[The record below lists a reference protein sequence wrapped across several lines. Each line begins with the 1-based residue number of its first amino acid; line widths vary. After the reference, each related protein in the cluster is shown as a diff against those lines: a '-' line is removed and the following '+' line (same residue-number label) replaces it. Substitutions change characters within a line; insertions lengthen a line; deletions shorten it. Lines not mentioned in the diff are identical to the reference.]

1 MAMDLQAAHTSRI
14 AGNYYARDLR
24 EGPGHVASLRAE
36 YCLLSRNWHTSI
48 GFGVPL
54 LPRDET
60 STAGNDRALSL
71 LPTVSKGFP
80 SQVAG
85 HKQSQQEV
93 EEELNSWLRTRSV
106 LRLKKIRLARPRRMI
121 SRLVEE
127 ETLEEIVFGRG

>member
-1 MAMDLQAAHTSRI
+1 M
-14 AGNYYARDLR
+14 
-24 EGPGHVASLRAE
+24 
-36 YCLLSRNWHTSI
+36 

-54 LPRDET
+54 PPRDET
-60 STAGNDRALSL
+60 SIAGNDEALSL

-93 EEELNSWLRTRSV
+93 EEELNSWLRTESV
-106 LRLKKIRLARPRRMI
+106 LQSKKVRLARPRRVI

-127 ETLEEIVFGRG
+127 ENLAEVVIGGE